1 MNTMHD
7 IYRFRKYQM
16 AGYVLH
22 HYNIIDRSRIDEL
35 GPMSLPIVEKYGGE
49 LIVASPVKTL
59 AGSTSYA
66 NLVIYKF
73 DSFEAALEFYHS
85 PEMTEL
91 AKFRNQVIEGFA
103 TVIPGHLETEKV
115 VKSGYFATSPVT
127 A

>member
-1 MNTMHD
+1 MASINLG
-7 IYRFRKYQM
+7 ISM

-22 HYNIIDRSRIDEL
+22 HYNIIDRSRIDDL
-35 GPMSLPIVEKYGGE
+35 GPMSLPILEKYGGE

-66 NLVIYKF
+66 SMVIYKF

-91 AKFRNQVIEGFA
+91 AEFRNKVIEGFA
-103 TVIPGHLETEKV
+103 TVLPGHLETEHV
-115 VKSGYFATSPVT
+115 VKSGYFATHPT
-127 A
+127 AS